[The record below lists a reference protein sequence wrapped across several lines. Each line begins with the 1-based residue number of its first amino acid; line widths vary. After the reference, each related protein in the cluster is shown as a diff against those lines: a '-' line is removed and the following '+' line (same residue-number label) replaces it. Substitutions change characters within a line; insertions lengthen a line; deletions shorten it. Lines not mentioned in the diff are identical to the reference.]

1 MKKIRFPDLFTLG
14 VFKFKHAFDAFDASL
29 GKLFGYFL
37 FLNLLMFL
45 PITSQVIG
53 MNDLDYGFWGMNFHE
68 EVPEFIGEDFPES
81 CRIYNN
87 QLDCGMSNIF
97 EYEFMNN
104 DSIWT
109 VYFNVPDDVVYDQE
123 HTIVFYRSGI
133 TLSTSTSRE
142 FILDY
147 DYFNNTDFGD
157 INDLED
163 REAYDLLINKMFL
176 SLKDVFTLPA
186 ILFITAALFLTN
198 LILILTISAISMLF
212 KFNQSN
218 FPCYK
223 NMVKLM
229 ILAST
234 IPSVINVILGFN
246 GLIAFTTIVY
256 NIITPILAFFM
267 YRASRLYL
275 EIKE

>member
-1 MKKIRFPDLFTLG
+1 MKKIRFSEIFTIG
-14 VFKFKHAFDAFDASL
+14 VFRFKHAFDIFDASL

-53 MNDLDYGFWGMNFHE
+53 MNDLDYGFWGMDFDE
-68 EVPEFIGEDFPES
+68 EVPQFIADDFPES

-87 QLDCGMSNIF
+87 QLDCGVEHIF
-97 EYEFMNN
+97 EYEFENN
-104 DSIWT
+104 DSVWT
-109 VYFNVPDDVVYDQE
+109 VYFNVPDEVVYDQE

-133 TLSTSTSRE
+133 TLSTSKTRE

-157 INDLED
+157 INDLDD
-163 REAYDLLINKMFL
+163 REAYDLLINKVFL

-186 ILFITAALFLTN
+186 ILFITGALFLTN
-198 LILILTISAISMLF
+198 LILIIAISAISMMF
-212 KFNQSN
+212 KFNQSE
-218 FPCYK
+218 FPRFK
-223 NMVKLM
+223 NIIKLL
-229 ILAST
+229 IVAST
-234 IPSVINVILGFN
+234 VPSIINVILGFN

-256 NIITPILAFFM
+256 NIITPIIAFFM
-267 YRASRLYL
+267 YRASRLHL
-275 EIKE
+275 EVKE